1 MILGVHGFVLRVFV
15 LHRMGRLNSS
25 HSCGLSPDDDN
36 RLSATERSGDICVF
50 GVYLLCVL
58 EALGE
63 PLVPRRELES
73 NQAEGVPGKG
83 AWVDE
88 TGGLGPG

>member
-1 MILGVHGFVLRVFV
+1 
-15 LHRMGRLNSS
+15 MGR
-25 HSCGLSPDDDN
+25 GLEGSQ
-36 RLSATERSGDICVF
+36 AE
-50 GVYLLCVL
+50 GVPGKGAWVD
-58 EALGE
+58 ETG
-63 PLVPRRELES
+63 ELEG